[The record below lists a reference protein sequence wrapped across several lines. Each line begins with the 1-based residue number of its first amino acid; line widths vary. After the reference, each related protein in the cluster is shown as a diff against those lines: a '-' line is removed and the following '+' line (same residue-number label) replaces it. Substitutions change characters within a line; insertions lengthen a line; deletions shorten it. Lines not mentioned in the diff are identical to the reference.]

1 VVEQFQIHP
10 GSLAGLAGD
19 FRTVAQDIAQAAVDF
34 ETNAFVVGEAFGVL
48 GLCSDV
54 TQRYL
59 SLAEHTAD
67 GLKKLSQLL
76 ESAGS
81 GLTTSA
87 NVRRGAH
94 RALRPL

>member
-1 VVEQFQIHP
+1 M
-10 GSLAGLAGD
+10 AGLAD
-19 FRTVAQDIAQAAVDF
+19 FRTVAQRDVRAQAQDA
-34 ETNAFVVGEAFGVL
+34 ERLSHHERVG
-48 GLCSDV
+48 
-54 TQRYL
+54 QRYL
-59 SLAEHTAD
+59 SLAEHTAE